1 MMAEFFTAELLRM
14 VGIKLLRIGGIV
26 VAALFLQRITSA
38 VIDRYFVP
46 ARLKA
51 LQMEERRAQTLTEI
65 VKSIVHYSI
74 YFIALVAVLAEFN
87 IDTTSLI
94 AGAGVIGLALGIGA
108 QSLIRDF
115 VTGMFII
122 LEDQYAIGDYVT
134 LGDMAGKVEDVSFRV
149 TRLRD
154 NNGVLHF
161 IPNGG
166 IGKVS
171 NHTRAPL
178 QATVNIPVSQ
188 EADIDLALELI
199 TKACEA
205 VKDMPTVVE
214 APKILGIVEYRQYD
228 LIVRVIAKTVPL
240 EQSTVETA
248 LRYNVKRLFAAAKI
262 PLPPYRE
269 EVKP

>member
-108 QSLIRDF
+108 
-115 VTGMFII
+115 
-122 LEDQYAIGDYVT
+122 
-134 LGDMAGKVEDVSFRV
+134 
-149 TRLRD
+149 
-154 NNGVLHF
+154 
-161 IPNGG
+161 
-166 IGKVS
+166 
-171 NHTRAPL
+171 
-178 QATVNIPVSQ
+178 
-188 EADIDLALELI
+188 
-199 TKACEA
+199 
-205 VKDMPTVVE
+205 
-214 APKILGIVEYRQYD
+214 
-228 LIVRVIAKTVPL
+228 
-240 EQSTVETA
+240 
-248 LRYNVKRLFAAAKI
+248 
-262 PLPPYRE
+262 
-269 EVKP
+269 